1 MESFGVYEVK
11 THLPRLLARVREGES
26 LIITR
31 HGHPVAKLVPVERH
45 HDRARQAAERIRKRR
60 ARLEG
65 APLPEILASIHE
77 GHRH

>member
-26 LIITR
+26 LLITR
-31 HGHPVAKLVPVERH
+31 HGHPVAQLVPVERH
-45 HDRARQAAERIRKRR
+45 HDRAQQAAERIRERR
-60 ARLEG
+60 ARLGG
-65 APLPEILASIHE
+65 ASLNELIASIHE